1 MANWIIPCNLKY
13 YDVLGAFGKLSRID
27 WKQSAKNIAVN
38 DMVYIYVGRPIMA
51 IKFKCRVNKIN
62 LTSIEI
68 DDSEFVIIGD
78 NYVNYGNHMELEL
91 ITSYDN
97 ELTLDKLVVHG
108 LRGNIQGPRRV
119 VEELQEFID
128 TINSQF

>member
-1 MANWIIPCNLKY
+1 MSDTDGQ
-13 YDVLGAFGKLSRID
+13 DVCSRAAY
-27 WKQSAKNIAVN
+27 SN